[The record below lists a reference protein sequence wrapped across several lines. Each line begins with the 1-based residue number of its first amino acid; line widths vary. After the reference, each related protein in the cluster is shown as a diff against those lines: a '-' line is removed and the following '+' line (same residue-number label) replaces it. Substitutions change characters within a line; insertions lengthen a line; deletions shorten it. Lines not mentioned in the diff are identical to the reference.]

1 MRKIR
6 VNGMFLICQAL
17 CQKKKK
23 RFPYISFSPYSADT
37 IISIWKME
45 RLAI

>member
-17 CQKKKK
+17 CQKKKH
-23 RFPYISFSPYSADT
+23 FPYISFSPYSADT
-37 IISIWKME
+37 TISIWKME

>member
-17 CQKKKK
+17 CQKKK

-45 RLAI
+45 RLVI